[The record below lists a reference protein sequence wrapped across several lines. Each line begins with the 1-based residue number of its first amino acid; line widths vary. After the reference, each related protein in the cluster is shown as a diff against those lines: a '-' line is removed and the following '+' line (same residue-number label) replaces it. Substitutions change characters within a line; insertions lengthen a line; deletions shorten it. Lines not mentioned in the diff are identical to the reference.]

1 MCSVKQALLYAEDL
15 ESFHD
20 KAGLSTLKQDILS
33 SNEENICG
41 KVTRTLAEGSI
52 EVYPIKDYGA
62 VEIGYSK
69 FHNNQE
75 SNAKSQAV
83 QFIVVW
89 KNERGNWKISKVISL
104 H

>member
-1 MCSVKQALLYAEDL
+1 MCSEKHALLYVEDL

-20 KAGLSTLKQDILS
+20 KAGLSTLKLDILS

-41 KVTRTLAEGSI
+41 KATRTLVEGSI

-62 VEIGYSK
+62 AEIGYHK

-83 QFIVVW
+83 KFIVV
-89 KNERGNWKISKVISL
+89 
-104 H
+104 